1 MSRCGCRG
9 QHPANVAQAAVT
21 SASLTGGKFTLGLG
35 TGEALNEHILGC
47 RWPSAA
53 ERLEMLE
60 EAVDVIRQRFTGRPR
75 RATPYL
81 AAEEPAGSSAFG

>member
-9 QHPANVAQAAVT
+9 QHPANVAQAAAT
-21 SASLTGGKFTLGLG
+21 SALLTGGKFTLGFG
-35 TGEALNEHILGC
+35 TEEALNEHILGC

-60 EAVDVIRQRFTGRPR
+60 ESVDVIRQMFTGRPR